1 MMLKEQAVLV
11 TALTFAKN
19 TKSKAKIIILITTIC
34 ITSNDYIG
42 FVYSRGVK
50 NQVGLEGFYLFSS
63 PSENLFPSKHC
74 AS

>member
-1 MMLKEQAVLV
+1 MMTKEKSVLA

-42 FVYSRGVK
+42 FV
-50 NQVGLEGFYLFSS
+50 
-63 PSENLFPSKHC
+63 
-74 AS
+74 ASMELRPGR